1 VHHAIKIYKCA
12 CRGLAFCSSS
22 LYSRK
27 KHSWK
32 KVLLNVSP
40 VRRGRGEH
48 NSNVLSPVAQS
59 PGYHS
64 TAAWS
69 CHPAT
74 MYVGGKQS
82 DAPDFIPNIPY
93 TVHRKSLLLSRRD
106 VKRISTLMREML
118 RNVYDDHVRNET
130 GTALLAATFGS
141 TIMTSASLCNY
152 KVHIQSCRIGRR
164 CGETKENLTI
174 LVPV

>member
-1 VHHAIKIYKCA
+1 MHHAIKIYRCA

-32 KVLLNVSP
+32 KVPLNVSP

-48 NSNVLSPVAQS
+48 NSNALSLVAQS

-74 MYVGGKQS
+74 MYVGGGPS
-82 DAPDFIPNIPY
+82 DAPDFVPNIPY
-93 TVHRKSLLLSRRD
+93 TVHQKSLLLSRRD

-118 RNVYDDHVRNET
+118 RNVYEDHVGNET
-130 GTALLAATFGS
+130 GTALSPSFLDP
-141 TIMTSASLCNY
+141 
-152 KVHIQSCRIGRR
+152 R
-164 CGETKENLTI
+164 
-174 LVPV
+174 